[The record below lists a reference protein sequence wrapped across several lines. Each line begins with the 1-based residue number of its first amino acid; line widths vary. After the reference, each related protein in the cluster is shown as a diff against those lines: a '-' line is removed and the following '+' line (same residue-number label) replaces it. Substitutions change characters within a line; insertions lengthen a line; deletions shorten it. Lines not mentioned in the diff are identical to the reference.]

1 MQREC
6 PSDPHSARTR
16 FRAAQVQSQRN
27 ARAAR
32 AQERQLLFSAR
43 ASEST
48 DATSTARRRAQQD
61 RPRAGGDEAVAASE
75 DVTAALRRTQHL
87 LHAEVERSR
96 FAQEMFDQSTE
107 AIKQLSKQYT
117 DLDTLLA
124 NSRSLISTLVTS
136 TKSDT
141 WYLVTTFYILVG
153 TIGWLVFRRFLY
165 GPLWWL
171 VWIPLKLLFR
181 VAFFS
186 LGFVGAT
193 SSSQSQS
200 VSVPEIQSSAT
211 VAMASMPQASAKA
224 EAQEKDTELKGRLSQ
239 QIADMGK
246 GKGPVT
252 RGDGEPLVYSDEPRN
267 PKKRMFEA
275 QVDDQGEESKA
286 KADKK
291 GEVVEGESKA
301 EGKDEL

>member
-1 MQREC
+1 
-6 PSDPHSARTR
+6 
-16 FRAAQVQSQRN
+16 
-27 ARAAR
+27 
-32 AQERQLLFSAR
+32 
-43 ASEST
+43 
-48 DATSTARRRAQQD
+48 
-61 RPRAGGDEAVAASE
+61 
-75 DVTAALRRTQHL
+75 
-87 LHAEVERSR
+87 
-96 FAQEMFDQSTE
+96 MFDQSTE

-171 VWIPLKLLFR
+171 VWLPLKLLFR
-181 VAFFS
+181 VAFVS
-186 LGFVGAT
+186 LGLFGAR
-193 SSSQSQS
+193 SSNQSQS
-200 VSVPEIQSSAT
+200 VSVPEIQSSGT
-211 VAMASMPQASAKA
+211 VIMASPQASAKA
-224 EAQEKDTELKGRLSQ
+224 EVQEKDTELKGKLSQ

-246 GKGPVT
+246 GKEPVT

-275 QVDDQGEESKA
+275 QVDNRKAPTGGDVAVDKQGEA
-286 KADKK
+286 
-291 GEVVEGESKA
+291 VEGKVDGQ
-301 EGKDEL
+301 GKDEL